1 MTRTSSQKSVKVE
14 GILMKNSLKVAMVVI
29 GDEILNGRTTDLN
42 ANWLA
47 KFLFKEGMLLT
58 STQFIRDNESE
69 IIETLNRALNEA
81 DIVITSGGIGP
92 TLDDMTKK
100 CLAKMFDKKIIENQT
115 VIPVVEENYR
125 RFGRSWNPSLNFY
138 HHFPEDFLAINNP
151 KGLAPGLGFYLA
163 DRKKLLLSGPGVPR
177 EFHDMV
183 SLEFFPMIQKYFS
196 GQFVKNYQTI
206 VRTHSVPEEKIFG
219 ELEPELWSKLENF
232 GKVSSLPHTIGIDII
247 ISYHGTE
254 ENHQLTQNKIKD
266 IFEQSKMQEY
276 VWQYGNLSLSELILK
291 KAVEKKLTF
300 GFAESCTGG
309 LTSSKFT
316 DLSGSSACFMGS
328 IVSYDNSIKEK
339 LLGVSPETLKSFG
352 AVSEQTV
359 KEMCQ
364 GGKKVLNVDICV
376 AITGIA
382 GPTGGSAE
390 KPVGT
395 VYFGVHSKLGTQFE
409 TTVVPGDR
417 PRKKDRFSDRAL
429 LLLLEEIE
437 KL

>member
-1 MTRTSSQKSVKVE
+1 MTRKSSQKSVKVE
-14 GILMKNSLKVAMVVI
+14 DNLMNNSLKVAMVVI

-58 STQFIRDNESE
+58 STHFIRDHEVE
-69 IIETLNRALNEA
+69 IMNTLNRALDQA

-100 CLAKMFDKKIIENQT
+100 CLAKMFGKTISENPAI
-115 VIPVVEENYR
+115 IPVIEENYR
-125 RFGRSWNPSLNFY
+125 RFGRTWNPGLNFY

-151 KGLAPGLGFYLA
+151 KGLAPGLGYYLA
-163 DRKKLLLSGPGVPR
+163 DRKKLILSGPGVPR
-177 EFHDMV
+177 EFHEMV
-183 SLEFFPMIQKYFS
+183 SNEFFSLIQNYFS
-196 GQFVKNYQTI
+196 GRFVKNYQTI

-219 ELEPELWSKLENF
+219 ELEPELWSKLEKF

-247 ISYHGTE
+247 ISYNGSE
-254 ENHQLTQNKIKD
+254 ENHQLTQQKIKE
-266 IFEQSKMQEY
+266 IFEQSKMHEF
-276 VWQYGNLSLSELILK
+276 VWQYGNLSLSEMILK
-291 KAVEKKLTF
+291 KATEKKITF

-316 DLSGSSACFMGS
+316 DLSGSSVCFMGT

-339 LLGVSPETLKSFG
+339 FLAVKSDTLKTFG

-359 KEMCQ
+359 KEMCE
-364 GGKKVLNVDICV
+364 GGKKALNVDICV

-382 GPTGGSAE
+382 GPTGGSVE

-395 VYFGVHSKLGTQFE
+395 VYFGVHSKHGTHTE
-409 TTVVPGDR
+409 TTVAPGDR
-417 PRKKDRFSDRAL
+417 TRKKDRFSDRAL
-429 LLLLEEIE
+429 LLLLEEIQ
-437 KL
+437 KF